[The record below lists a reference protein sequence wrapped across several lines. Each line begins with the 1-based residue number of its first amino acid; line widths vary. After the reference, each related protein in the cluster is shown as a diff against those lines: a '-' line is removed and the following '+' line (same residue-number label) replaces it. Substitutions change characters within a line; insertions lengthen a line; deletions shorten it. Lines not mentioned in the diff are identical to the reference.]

1 MDDVYYS
8 LINDVDSLK
17 TAEEEINGMDDFLSD
32 RIKVASMDDLFNFL
46 RIGEDTLVHKS
57 QKDLWRISEDKKGQ
71 MVIERLFD
79 PNSKQPIRV

>member
-1 MDDVYYS
+1 
-8 LINDVDSLK
+8 
-17 TAEEEINGMDDFLSD
+17 MDDFLAD
-32 RIKVASMDDLFNFL
+32 RIHVASMSDLFDFV

-57 QKDLWRISEDKKGQ
+57 QQDLWRISEDKGH